1 MRPEGQIWNITSW
14 AIPKKSWDRQEVS
27 KGMKCARKKG
37 VKEEKIFKEGSAIIR
52 CEFWKD
58 DPGSIWIVNL
68 KRKRFVD
75 KKPS

>member
-1 MRPEGQIWNITSW
+1 MRPEDRFGILPFGPYQ
-14 AIPKKSWDRQEVS
+14 KKSWDRQEVS

-37 VKEEKIFKEGSAIIR
+37 VKEEKVFKEASAIIR

-75 KKPS
+75 KWSS